1 MMDCIN
7 VPDDYLLT
15 QVVYADPSLNVT
27 PSTGEMQVTGTV
39 ADIAQN
45 GNGMEVPIIEANSVT
60 F

>member
-1 MMDCIN
+1 M
-7 VPDDYLLT
+7 PDDYLLT